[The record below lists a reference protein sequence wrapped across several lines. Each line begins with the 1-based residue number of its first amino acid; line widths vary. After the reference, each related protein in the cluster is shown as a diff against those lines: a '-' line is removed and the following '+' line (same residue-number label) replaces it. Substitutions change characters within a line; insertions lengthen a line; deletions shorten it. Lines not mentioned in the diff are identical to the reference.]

1 MTNLIYRCGQSGHFF
16 LNLST
21 FFQFSKRGRERL
33 PLPPSTCAP
42 VYYKIKEKTE
52 EKRSWKCLRLPF
64 MLQGKAFFKKISWSK
79 ISQLVIFFF
88 QLYKNEAIRRYFS
101 RSLTRYTARTFTEQ
115 LFSGTAILTEN
126 FRWLLLE
133 LPKFSNYS
141 LEA

>member
-1 MTNLIYRCGQSGHFF
+1 MTNLIYKCGQSGHFS

-21 FFQFSKRGRERL
+21 FFQFSKRGREGL
-33 PLPPSTCAP
+33 PLPPPTCAP

-52 EKRSWKCLRLPF
+52 KKRSWKCLRLPCT
-64 MLQGKAFFKKISWSK
+64 LQGKAFFKKISWSK

-88 QLYKNEAIRRYFS
+88 SFTKMKPFADT
-101 RSLTRYTARTFTEQ
+101 LTRYTAQTFTEQ

-133 LPKFSNYS
+133 LPRFSNYS

>member
-64 MLQGKAFFKKISWSK
+64 TLQGKAFFKKISWSK
-79 ISQLVIFFF
+79 ISQLVIFFSALQKWSHSQILLKEF
-88 QLYKNEAIRRYFS
+88 DQIYSSNIYWTTIFRNSYSNRKLS
-101 RSLTRYTARTFTEQ
+101 VTA
-115 LFSGTAILTEN
+115 SGITKIFKL
-126 FRWLLLE
+126 
-133 LPKFSNYS
+133 
-141 LEA
+141 

>member
-42 VYYKIKEKTE
+42 VCYKIKEKTE

-64 MLQGKAFFKKISWSK
+64 TLQGKAFFKKISWSK
-79 ISQLVIFFF
+79 ISQLVIFFSALQKWSHSQILLKEF
-88 QLYKNEAIRRYFS
+88 DQIYSSNIYWTTIFRNSYSNRKLS
-101 RSLTRYTARTFTEQ
+101 VTA
-115 LFSGTAILTEN
+115 SGITKIFKL
-126 FRWLLLE
+126 
-133 LPKFSNYS
+133 
-141 LEA
+141 